1 MKKALLILVS
11 LASPVRAALPDYLL
25 QDGDNVAFLGDSIT
39 AARGYTRI
47 VEHYT
52 LMRYPQRAVRF
63 FNAGQGGDTASGAVD
78 RLERDV
84 FSKGATVVT
93 VTFGVNDI
101 GWGTKANAE
110 SKQKYL
116 DGIRTIITRCQEKMV
131 RPVICSPAITAESP
145 DTAETGFLQTMTDEG
160 LALARSLGART
171 VDLQRGMREIQRRV
185 LAANAAESD
194 KTKHSSLHVSD
205 GVHLSDL
212 GQLAMGYAMLK
223 GLGAPPEVSAV
234 SLDAATLT
242 LSAAAG
248 CTVSQLQ
255 RTSGGMSFVRLD
267 QGLPLNLGVLSGL
280 NYRFVPIPEGINQY
294 QLTITNLP
302 AGKYEILAAG
312 RKISEETSAALAQ
325 GVNLASMTSNGW
337 EPGGLWNA
345 QSDTVKEGVDAR
357 DKLWAGGVIR
367 ERFMAPHPDAARLA
381 AEARGLDDQ
390 LVVHL
395 RHLAQPVPYPIEI
408 RALAAVPAPAPAEA
422 NRPRR
427 VTPPK

>member
-1 MKKALLILVS
+1 MRKILFILLC
-11 LASPVRAALPDYLL
+11 LAGPVRAALPDYLL
-25 QDGDNVAFLGDSIT
+25 RDGDTVAFLGDSIT

-116 DGIRTIITRCQEKMV
+116 DGIRTIITRCQEKKV
-131 RPVICSPAITAESP
+131 RPVICSPAITAEAP

-160 LALARSLGART
+160 LALARGLGAHT
-171 VDLQRGMREIQRRV
+171 VDLQRGMRETQRRV
-185 LAANAAESD
+185 LAANAAEPD

-212 GQLAMGYAMLK
+212 GQLAMGYSLLK
-223 GLGAPPEVSAV
+223 GLGAPPEVSAA
-234 SLDAATLT
+234 SIDAATPT
-242 LSAAAG
+242 LSGAVG
-248 CTVSQLQ
+248 CSVSQLQ
-255 RTSGGMSFVRLD
+255 RSSGGVSFVRLD

-280 NYRFVPIPEGINQY
+280 NYRFVPIPEGLNQY
-294 QLTITNLP
+294 QLTIANLP

-325 GVNLASMTSNGW
+325 GVNMASMTSNGW

-345 QSDTVKEGVDAR
+345 QSDAIKEGVDAR

-367 ERFMAPHPDAARLA
+367 ERFMAPHPGAAALA
-381 AEARGLDDQ
+381 AEARALDDQ
-390 LVVHL
+390 LVAHL
-395 RHLAQPVPYPIEI
+395 RHLAQPVPYLIEI
-408 RALAAVPAPAPAEA
+408 RPLAAVPAQAEE
-422 NRPRR
+422 NRPKP